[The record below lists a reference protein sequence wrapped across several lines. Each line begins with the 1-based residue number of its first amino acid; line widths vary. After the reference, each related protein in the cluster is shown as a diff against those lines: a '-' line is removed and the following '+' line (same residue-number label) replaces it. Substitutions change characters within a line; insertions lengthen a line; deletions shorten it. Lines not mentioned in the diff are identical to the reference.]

1 MATALPLHYG
11 ERVSGKHSGGTPA
24 TDALTAAG
32 IAFTLHTYTHH
43 EDSRD
48 FGAEAARELGVDELQ
63 IFKTLVVDVGS
74 GRPPLAVGIVPV
86 AGQLDLKAFAAAVGA
101 KKATMAKPAAASR
114 SSGYV
119 VGGISPIAQKTPLPT
134 VLDETAQLFDT
145 IFVSAGKRGLQVELA
160 PGDLLAITHATWGD
174 IAR

>member
-1 MATALPLHYG
+1 M
-11 ERVSGKHSGGTPA
+11 
-24 TDALTAAG
+24 ALTTAG
-32 IAFTLHTYTHH
+32 IAYTLHPYTHH
-43 EDSRD
+43 DDSHD
-48 FGAEAARELGVDELQ
+48 FGAEAARELGVDELR
-63 IFKTLVVDVGS
+63 IFKTLVVDVGA
-74 GRPPLAVGIVPV
+74 GRPSLAVGIVPV

-101 KKATMAKPAAASR
+101 RKAAMAKPADAAR

-145 IFVSAGKRGLQVELA
+145 VYVSAGRRGLQVELA
-160 PGDLLAITHATWGD
+160 PSDLLAITHARWGD

>member
-1 MATALPLHYG
+1 
-11 ERVSGKHSGGTPA
+11 
-24 TDALTAAG
+24 
-32 IAFTLHTYTHH
+32 
-43 EDSRD
+43 
-48 FGAEAARELGVDELQ
+48 
-63 IFKTLVVDVGS
+63 
-74 GRPPLAVGIVPV
+74 VPV

-101 KKATMAKPAAASR
+101 RKAAMAKPADAAR

-145 IFVSAGKRGLQVELA
+145 VYVSASRRGLQIELA
-160 PGDLLAITHATWGD
+160 PGDLLTITHAIWAD

>member
-1 MATALPLHYG
+1 M
-11 ERVSGKHSGGTPA
+11 SGKHSGGTPA

-48 FGAEAARELGVDELQ
+48 FGAEAARELGVDELR
-63 IFKTLVVDVGS
+63 IFKTLVVDVGT

-101 KKATMAKPAAASR
+101 KKAAMAKPAEASR

-145 IFVSAGKRGLQVELA
+145 ILVSAGKRGLQVELA
-160 PGDLLAITHATWGD
+160 PADLLAITGASWGD